1 VIELKWYVISI
12 KWWIVLENSILIA
25 GYNNSWSEYTHD
37 DNFDKCTKSLTSNKM
52 ISKVVYIRIVVST
65 QQLTL
70 VTWFDS
76 RMLAAINIIWIL
88 SIYLLDL
95 KDKSTFSYKTMV
107 LFKLWVRWAVCPS
120 SCKVSHADHSKVI
133 RNTKW
138 YMVVNPTMV

>member
-1 VIELKWYVISI
+1 
-12 KWWIVLENSILIA
+12 
-25 GYNNSWSEYTHD
+25 
-37 DNFDKCTKSLTSNKM
+37 M

-107 LFKLWVRWAVCPS
+107 LFKL
-120 SCKVSHADHSKVI
+120 
-133 RNTKW
+133 
-138 YMVVNPTMV
+138 